1 MEENP
6 SLTQK
11 GDQAMKSIE
20 AIYLLFAVA
29 HPLSELIGRT
39 SLRKFLNED
48 YYEPPREN
56 FPVTKRSGIGGSLFV
71 LLVLI
76 IPLVVSLRYNQDV
89 VFRWWC
95 LAFGLV
101 LADLVQH
108 AFHVISRPRNWSP
121 RVHLITIV
129 GTLAFLPWIAAD
141 LHQGMLTIG
150 HLLIL
155 LLGAALIFANWSR
168 NSWRVN
174 YRSYRSHAPE
184 GKPLLLTDSP
194 GSARVT
200 G

>member
-1 MEENP
+1 
-6 SLTQK
+6 
-11 GDQAMKSIE
+11 MKSIE
-20 AIYLLFAVA
+20 AIYLLLAVA

-48 YYEPPREN
+48 YYEPPHKD
-56 FPVTKRSGIGGSLFV
+56 FPVSKASGVVGSLFV
-71 LLVLI
+71 MAVLILPLLV
-76 IPLVVSLRYNQDV
+76 PLL
-89 VFRWWC
+89 WW
-95 LAFGLV
+95 LALGLV
-101 LADLVQH
+101 LADLFQH
-108 AFHVISRPRNWSP
+108 AFHLTSRPRNRAP

-129 GTLAFLPWIAAD
+129 GTLILLPGVAEGSY
-141 LHQGMLTIG
+141 QNVLTTG
-150 HLLIL
+150 RLSLL
-155 LLGAALIFANWSR
+155 LLGAAIILANWSW